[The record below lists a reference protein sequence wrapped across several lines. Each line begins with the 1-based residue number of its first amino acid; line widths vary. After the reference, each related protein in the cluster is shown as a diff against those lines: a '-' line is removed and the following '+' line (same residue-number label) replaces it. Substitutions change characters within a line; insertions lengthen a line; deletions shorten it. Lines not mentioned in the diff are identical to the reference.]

1 MTQRRVRPDRW
12 MASLATLLCM
22 FVFAAA
28 ASAAT
33 AVATHGALAVKG
45 NRIVNQ
51 DGQPV
56 SLAGP
61 SLFWSNNGWGGE
73 RFYNAGAVAAVQRDW
88 NATLIRA
95 AMGVEAPGGYVGDPA
110 GNTAKAVAVV
120 DAAIANGM
128 YVIIDWHS
136 HLAQEH
142 TRAAVD
148 FFATMAQ
155 RYGDTP
161 NVIYEIYNEPL
172 DDADWS
178 STIKPYALQ
187 VIAAIRAIDPDN
199 LIVVGTQTW
208 SQDVDKAAADPIRDH
223 ANIAYALHFYA
234 GSHGKALREKA
245 QKALAA
251 GIALFVT
258 EWGTV
263 SARADGR
270 VAAKETERWM
280 EFLRT
285 NQLSHCNW
293 ALNDKK
299 EAASALAPG
308 AAAQGPWPDSSLTA
322 SGKLARQIVKSWDSI
337 DYDGVP

>member
-1 MTQRRVRPDRW
+1 M
-12 MASLATLLCM
+12 LA
-22 FVFAAA
+22 FAAP
-28 ASAAT
+28 AAT
-33 AVATHGALAVKG
+33 VVGTHGALSVQG
-45 NRIVNQ
+45 NRIVSK
-51 DGQPV
+51 DGRPV

-61 SLFWSNNGWGGE
+61 SLFWSNNGWGGD
-73 RFYNAGAVAAVQRDW
+73 RFYNAGAVASVQKDW
-88 NATLIRA
+88 NATVIRA
-95 AMGVEAPGGYVGDPA
+95 AMGVEAPGGYVSDPD
-110 GNTAKAVAVV
+110 GNTAKVIAVV

-142 TRAAVD
+142 TRAAIG
-148 FFATMAQ
+148 FFEAMAQ
-155 RYGDTP
+155 RYGNTP

-178 STIKPYALQ
+178 ATIKPYALQ

-208 SQDVDKAAADPIRDH
+208 SQDVDKAAADPIRGY

-234 GSHGKALREKA
+234 GSHGSSLREKA

-263 SARADGR
+263 SARGDGR
-270 VAAKETERWM
+270 VAAKETARWM
-280 EFLRT
+280 EFLRA

-293 ALNDKK
+293 ALNDKD
-299 EAASALAPG
+299 EGASALAPG
-308 AAAQGPWPDSSLTA
+308 AAVDGPWADSTLTT
-322 SGKLARQIVKSWDSI
+322 SGRLARQIVKSWDGI
-337 DYDGVP
+337 DYDGAQ